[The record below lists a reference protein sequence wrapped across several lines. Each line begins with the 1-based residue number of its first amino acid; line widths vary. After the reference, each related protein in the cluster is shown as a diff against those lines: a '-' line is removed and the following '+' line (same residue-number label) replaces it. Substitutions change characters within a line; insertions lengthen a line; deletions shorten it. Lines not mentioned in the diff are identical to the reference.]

1 MWQKLVKGQGEKMPK
16 KIPIV
21 EKREW
26 LQDYEQGK
34 SEAAIASDSRHD
46 LRAIKKGIGEARR
59 ERVVNLAR
67 ADLVKEAIHNH
78 NDKLLRIIQE
88 ILSTLNS
95 PVSTQQVPWKRQTST
110 ASFPIEGGK
119 AEYEYGEKPKMFTI
133 TLNVESKTDWR
144 FFEEHVKYEGLWKLL
159 NQWKKM
165 LASHLEARMVLKRSL
180 GKLLENDVKGLEA
193 SELAKG
199 RRYVLADKPVAGA
212 FIYSHSVDFL
222 FQMATQR
229 LLGLADTSDFE
240 DSIIAD
246 SNSGDVRCGGTILAH
261 APGAE
266 QEYKEHLISAIGNLM
281 QKHEEVNS
289 VSKTY
294 KTVEKSVVKA
304 RQTAEEISSMG
315 LVPGQCKICRRL
327 GM

>member
-1 MWQKLVKGQGEKMPK
+1 MPK

-21 EKREW
+21 DKRGW

-34 SEAAIASDSRHD
+34 SEVAIASQNHRD
-46 LRAIKKGIGEARR
+46 LRMIKKGIEEARR
-59 ERVVNLAR
+59 ERVVNMAR
-67 ADLVKEAIHNH
+67 ADLVKEAMRNH
-78 NDKLLRIIQE
+78 NEKLLSIVQE
-88 ILSTLNS
+88 IL
-95 PVSTQQVPWKRQTST
+95 PVLKPPASTQQVPWRWQISTS
-110 ASFPIEGGK
+110 SIPINGGK
-119 AEYEYGEKPKMFTI
+119 AEYEYWEQPKVFTI
-133 TLNVESKTDWR
+133 VLDVESKADWR

-159 NQWKKM
+159 KQWKKV

-180 GKLLENDVKGLEA
+180 EKLLENDGKELEA
-193 SELAKG
+193 SELAKRG
-199 RRYVLADKPVAGA
+199 KYVLADEPVDGA

-261 APGAE
+261 APGAA
-266 QEYKEHLISAIGNLM
+266 QGYREHLISAISNLM

-294 KTVEKSVVKA
+294 KMVEELAVKV
-304 RQTAEEISSMG
+304 RQTAEEIYSMG
-315 LVPGQCKICRRL
+315 LVPGQCRICRRL

>member
-1 MWQKLVKGQGEKMPK
+1 MPK

-21 EKREW
+21 DKRGW

-34 SEAAIASDSRHD
+34 SEVAIASQNHRD
-46 LRAIKKGIGEARR
+46 LRMIKKGIEEARR
-59 ERVVNLAR
+59 ERVVNMAR
-67 ADLVKEAIHNH
+67 ADLVKEAIRNH
-78 NDKLLRIIQE
+78 NEKLLSIVQE
-88 ILSTLNS
+88 IL
-95 PVSTQQVPWKRQTST
+95 PVLKPPASTQQVPWKWQTST
-110 ASFPIEGGK
+110 SLIPIEGGK
-119 AEYEYGEKPKMFTI
+119 AEYEYWEQPKVFTI
-133 TLNVESKTDWR
+133 TLNVENKTDWR

-159 NQWKKM
+159 NQWKKI

-180 GKLLENDVKGLEA
+180 EKLLENDGKGLEA
-193 SELAKG
+193 SELAKRG
-199 RRYVLADKPVAGA
+199 KYVLADEPVAGA

-240 DSIIAD
+240 DSIIVD

-261 APGAE
+261 APGTE
-266 QEYKEHLISAIGNLM
+266 QEYREHLISAISNLM
-281 QKHEEVNS
+281 HKHEEVNS

-294 KTVEKSVVKA
+294 KMVEELAVKV

-315 LVPGQCKICRRL
+315 LVPGQCRICRRL

>member
-1 MWQKLVKGQGEKMPK
+1 MPK

-21 EKREW
+21 EKRRW

-34 SEAAIASDSRHD
+34 SEVSIASDSHRD

-67 ADLVKEAIHNH
+67 ADLVKEAIRNH
-78 NDKLLRIIQE
+78 NEKLLSIIQE
-88 ILSTLNS
+88 ILSILN
-95 PVSTQQVPWKRQTST
+95 PPASTQQVPWKRQTST
-110 ASFPIEGGK
+110 GSFPIKGGK
-119 AEYEYGEKPKMFTI
+119 ADYEYREQPKVLNI
-133 TLNVESKTDWR
+133 TLNVENKTDWR
-144 FFEEHVKYEGLWKLL
+144 FLEEHVKYEDLWKLL
-159 NQWKKM
+159 NRWKKM

-199 RRYVLADKPVAGA
+199 RKYVLADKPVSGA
-212 FIYSHSVDFL
+212 FTYSHSVDFL

-240 DSIIAD
+240 DGIIAD

-266 QEYKEHLISAIGNLM
+266 QEYREHLISVISNLM
-281 QKHEEVNS
+281 QKREEVNS

-294 KTVEKSVVKA
+294 RMLEESAVKA
-304 RQTAEEISSMG
+304 RQAAEEISSMG
-315 LVPGQCKICRRL
+315 LVPGQCRVCRRL